1 MIHSEHT
8 QAEIGDSV
16 AWNIGCRYFIGRVND
31 WHRNGLVLRLGGKFQ
46 SFDWDYFE
54 QHSAVVIPDEDIRRL
69 CG

>member
-16 AWNIGCRYFIGRVND
+16 AWNIGYRYYIGRVHD
-31 WHRNGLVLRLGGKFQ
+31 IHRSGLILRLRGKFL
-46 SFDWDYFE
+46 SFDWDYFDDKD
-54 QHSAVVIPDEDIRRL
+54 AVVIPAEDIRRL

>member
-16 AWNIGCRYFIGRVND
+16 AWNVGCRYYIGRVND
-31 WHRNGLVLRLGGKFQ
+31 WHRGGLILRLGGKFL

-54 QHSAVVIPDEDIRRL
+54 EHGAVVIPAEDIRRL

>member
-1 MIHSEHT
+1 MIHSKHT

-54 QHSAVVIPDEDIRRL
+54 EHSAVVIPDEDIRRL